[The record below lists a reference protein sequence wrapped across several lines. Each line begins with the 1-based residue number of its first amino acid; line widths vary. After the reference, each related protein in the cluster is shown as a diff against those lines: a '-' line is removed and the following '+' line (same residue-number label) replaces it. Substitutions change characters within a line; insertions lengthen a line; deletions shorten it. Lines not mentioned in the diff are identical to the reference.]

1 MRPRRQ
7 PHDLALRK
15 VMGEIVHVEVA
26 QRLEHRGLDLAAL
39 AGRLALVERGQH
51 DERSIE
57 ACHRVVMKV
66 PMSSTRTPLSG
77 LATSPFSLSVV
88 VSSLSVRG
96 ELVEPRLRPVL
107 GPSTS
112 SVRTEPGLDDLDPAT
127 ACAR

>member
-1 MRPRRQ
+1 RTFEHVALRNMRPRRQ

-39 AGRLALVERGQH
+39 AGRVALVERGQH

-77 LATSPFSLSVV
+77 LATSPFSLSLSVV

-112 SVRTEPGLDDLDPAT
+112 S
-127 ACAR
+127 